1 MYHAVTG
8 IVEFRYRIYF
18 LQFDIAFVAE
28 ITDESECKHVAYY
41 DLFWM
46 YPEHAEVVGYLCKH
60 MNLLVSQIS
69 VFVCKENLNLLEQ
82 RKVTCFVG

>member
-41 DLFWM
+41 DLFGM
-46 YPEHAEVVGYLCKH
+46 YSERVEVVGYLCKH